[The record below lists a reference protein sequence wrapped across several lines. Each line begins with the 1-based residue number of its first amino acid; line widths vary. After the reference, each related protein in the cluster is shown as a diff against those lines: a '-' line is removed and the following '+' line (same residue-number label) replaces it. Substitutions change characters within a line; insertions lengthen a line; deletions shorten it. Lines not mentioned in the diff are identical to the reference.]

1 MVLDW
6 VDRTI
11 PQKKRWILSVCL
23 GQVLSLCITATSS
36 ASSAL
41 WQHHS
46 VSIPFTQNFC
56 NYLLLAIVYG
66 VFKTSIKRDQDQ
78 DRERDQEHGHE
89 NEDEHEHEHE
99 HELEQHS
106 VGGWKF
112 LGYSFADVQANVLA
126 VLAFK
131 STSVLSALILSS
143 WTLPCI
149 MLLSTAFLG
158 ARYNLTHFAG
168 VFLCL
173 AGLGML
179 IWSDVAGQQGSTDN
193 HSWIGDIVCL
203 LSATLYAVSNV
214 TEEYLVVHYP
224 AQEFLSRAGFW
235 GSIICGF
242 QAFYYEHE
250 KLVSIEWTWTIAGL
264 VGVYVFCLFSM
275 YSLAPTLYRLSSATF
290 MSMSLMTSNFYS
302 LVAGLVFLGAKM
314 PSFYPLAYALVLCG
328 VTTYNMSP
336 YISSDSVLEEQI
348 IKTSGGSY
356 RSISPSES
364 V

>member
-1 MVLDW
+1 MTLDW
-6 VDRTI
+6 LDRTI
-11 PQKKRWILSVCL
+11 PHNRRWILAVCL

-66 VFKTSIKRDQDQ
+66 TLGKPAQ
-78 DRERDQEHGHE
+78 EDQEI
-89 NEDEHEHEHE
+89 
-99 HELEQHS
+99 S

-158 ARYNLTHFAG
+158 ARYNLSHFGG
-168 VFLCL
+168 VSLCL

-179 IWSDVAGQQGSTDN
+179 IWSDIAGQPGSTDN

-203 LSATLYAVSNV
+203 LSATLYAISNV

-224 AQEFLSRAGFW
+224 AHEFLSRAGFW

-242 QAFYYEHE
+242 QAFYYEHG
-250 KLVSIEWTWTIAGL
+250 KWVSIEWTWTIVGL
-264 VGVYVFCLFSM
+264 VAVYVLCLFSM

-290 MSMSLMTSNFYS
+290 MTMSLMTSNFYS
-302 LVAGLVFLGAKM
+302 LVAGLVFLDAKM
-314 PSFYPLAYALVLCG
+314 PPFYPLAYALVLAG

-336 YISSDSVLEEQI
+336 YISSESAAEEEA
-348 IKTSGGSY
+348 IKNSRGSY
-356 RSISPSES
+356 RTISLAES